1 MDRKQLITGVAVA
14 VAVVGLWFGIL
25 GILKRTNPQLFVPPP
40 TDQPDQAQS
49 AQPSS
54 TPAATQPATQ
64 PAIVGV
70 STTAPATA
78 PAPTVTVAPAPP
90 AAISAVPAVSAP
102 AEVMLGKVVPQV
114 DKNSQYAM
122 EVTLSPTGAAVS
134 SVSLNRFGRADD
146 RKVPYIF
153 QQSYEDHTDSAAF
166 LSRCVVINGTYVD
179 LSQIAW
185 TVAPGNDSSHA
196 AFTMPLVDAA
206 GKPVATLTKT
216 YRLTPASNDP
226 HTSQGYELTVE
237 LSVQNR
243 SGAPLSVQ
251 AAWNGPTMPPQENDR
266 YDDRALI
273 VANKTGPTDIGVTQ
287 HSIAEFKDSNPQI
300 DLTKDKS
307 DQPAV
312 WAGET
317 SAYFEAIVLPLPT
330 SAASNKPSC
339 TIKATSL
346 DVGDPSRMV
355 VMTFTSDMQTIAP
368 GQAFSI
374 PTSVF
379 LGPKWRDLLS
389 TPYYSAYPRDYVE
402 SLIIHGSMCGFLT
415 FNWLVWTLVWLL
427 RFFHFGFR
435 DWGLS
440 IICLVCLVRLILHP
454 ITKRSQVSMM
464 NMGKMGPEIERLKKK
479 YGDDKEALN
488 KAMMVVYKD
497 QGPATLLGC
506 LPMFLQMP
514 IWIALWGALQS
525 TFELRQAT
533 FLWGFTWIRDL
544 SRPDAVIHWPPVT
557 LPFVHFTI
565 SSLNILPIL
574 MGVVFYVQQKYT
586 PKPPAATPEQA
597 QQQKMMQWM
606 SLLFPCFLYNGPSG
620 LNLYILTSTTIG
632 IFENRIIRKHIKDRE
647 EAEKAGRVFVE
658 TKPTR
663 ASKQKDKIKPKD
675 DGKKSKLGRWLSDLQ
690 QRADQLRTEAERTK
704 KRRET

>member
-1 MDRKQLITGVAVA
+1 MDRKQLITGFAVA

-25 GILKRTNPQLFVPPP
+25 QILKKTNPQLFVVPP
-40 TDQPDQAQS
+40 TDQPDQSPS
-49 AQPSS
+49 AQADS
-54 TPAATQPATQ
+54 TPPASAPATQ
-64 PAIVGV
+64 PAVAGV
-70 STTAPATA
+70 TTTAPATA
-78 PAPTVTVAPAPP
+78 PAPTVTVAPAPS
-90 AAISAVPAVSAP
+90 AAISAVPAVSGP
-102 AEVMLGKVVPQV
+102 AQVLLGEVVPQV
-114 DKNSQYAM
+114 DKKSQYAM
-122 EVTLSPTGAAVS
+122 GVTLSPTGAAVS

-153 QQSYEDHTDSAAF
+153 QQQYDDHSDSAAF
-166 LSRCVVINGTYVD
+166 LSRCVVINGTFVD

-185 TVAPGNDSSHA
+185 TVAPGNDSTHA
-196 AFTMPLVDAA
+196 AFTMPLVDVT

-226 HTSQGYELTVE
+226 HTSQGYELAVD
-237 LSVQNR
+237 LSVQNQ

-251 AAWNGPTMPPQENDR
+251 AAWNGPTMPPKENDR

-273 VANKTGPTDIGVTQ
+273 VANKTGPADIGVTQ
-287 HSIAEFKDSNPQI
+287 HSIAEFKASNPEI

-312 WAGET
+312 WAGEC
-317 SAYFEAIVLPLPT
+317 SAYFQGIVLPLTT
-330 SAASNKPSC
+330 STTATKPPY
-339 TIKATSL
+339 TIKASSL
-346 DVGDPSRMV
+346 NVDDDNRLV
-355 VMTFTSDMQTIAP
+355 VMTFTSEMQTVAR
-368 GQAFSI
+368 GQSLSM

-415 FNWLVWTLVWLL
+415 FNWLVWTLVALV
-427 RFFHFGFR
+427 RVFHAITF
-435 DWGLS
+435 DWGLA
-440 IICLVCLVRLILHP
+440 IILLVCLVRLILHP
-454 ITKRSQVSMM
+454 ITKRSQVSMLR
-464 NMGKMGPEIERLKKK
+464 MGKMGPEIERLKKK
-479 YGDDKEALN
+479 YGDDKDALN
-488 KAMMVVYKD
+488 KAMMDVYKD

-544 SRPDAVIHWPPVT
+544 SRPDAVLTWAPFTV
-557 LPFVHFTI
+557 PFVHFTI

-597 QQQKMMQWM
+597 QQQKMMQYM

-632 IFENRIIRKHIKDRE
+632 IFENRIIRNHIKQKE

-663 ASKQKDKIKPKD
+663 ASKQKDKNKPKD

-690 QRADQLRTEAERTK
+690 QRADQLRTDADRAK